1 MMLSAKNHSNICFMT
16 LKFEDKFVRALGS
29 LKMTVGS
36 IATS

>member
-1 MMLSAKNHSNICFMT
+1 MLSIKSYSNICFMT
-16 LKFEDKFVRALGS
+16 LKFEDRFVRALDP